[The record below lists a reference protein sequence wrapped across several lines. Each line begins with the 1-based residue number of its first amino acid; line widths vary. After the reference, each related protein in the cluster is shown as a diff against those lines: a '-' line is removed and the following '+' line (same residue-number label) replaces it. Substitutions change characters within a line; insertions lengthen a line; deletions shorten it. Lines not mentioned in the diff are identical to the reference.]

1 MEVNEASHVDRQEGI
16 NRTQFIPTGYLQS
29 LYTLSRIASIGFQ
42 QRLSAR
48 NENVICDSVDRIAPV
63 KFINDALRL
72 LGISRQGQWLRQSQA
87 DSFVCARGRGA
98 WLALGSGGAGGL
110 RLSRKAVPVTA
121 TQELCSLSPTIEL
134 GQVKLCLL

>member
-1 MEVNEASHVDRQEGI
+1 
-16 NRTQFIPTGYLQS
+16 

-72 LGISRQGQWLRQSQA
+72 LGISRQGECHGNRRQIR
-87 DSFVCARGRGA
+87 SFARQREAGCGSFTRLPKIA
-98 WLALGSGGAGGL
+98 NLGF
-110 RLSRKAVPVTA
+110 
-121 TQELCSLSPTIEL
+121 E
-134 GQVKLCLL
+134 

>member
-1 MEVNEASHVDRQEGI
+1 MKFGCGLLPSPSMEVNEASHVDRQEGI

-63 KFINDALRL
+63 KFVNDALRL
-72 LGISRQGQWLRQSQA
+72 LGISRQGECYGNRRQIRS
-87 DSFVCARGRGA
+87 CARQREAGCGSFTRLPKIA
-98 WLALGSGGAGGL
+98 NLGF
-110 RLSRKAVPVTA
+110 
-121 TQELCSLSPTIEL
+121 E
-134 GQVKLCLL
+134 